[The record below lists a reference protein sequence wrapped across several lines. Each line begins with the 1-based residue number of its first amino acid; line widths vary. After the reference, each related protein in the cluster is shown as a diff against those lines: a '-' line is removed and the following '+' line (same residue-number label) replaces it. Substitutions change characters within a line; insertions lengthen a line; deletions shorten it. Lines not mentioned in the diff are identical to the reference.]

1 MSPRISVVIPTYDR
15 ARVLGRALD
24 SVFAQG
30 IDDLEVIVVDDGSSD
45 DTRGMMARYPRPVT
59 FLEQANAGPAA
70 ARNKALAV
78 ARGEFIAFLDSDD
91 TYLPRH
97 LASRL
102 EVFERSPETGVVHG
116 ASEVVDAQGNVVKMQ
131 RPLPGHRGRVLPALL
146 FNNFVTLSAVM
157 MRRACY
163 DRVGPMHETL
173 RFAEDWLYWL
183 RIAAHVPFDYVDEV
197 TLRFERSVVSAS
209 RRPLP
214 DLAAENRTMLDLA
227 FGDPALGPLIARHR
241 SATFARMYRNY
252 AKMALEVYQPRV
264 ARDFLWEA
272 LRSRPADP
280 ESLVLLAKT
289 ILPEGLVRAAR
300 RWTRG
305 GG

>member
-1 MSPRISVVIPTYDR
+1 VSPRISVVIPTYNR
-15 ARVLGRALD
+15 ARILGRALD
-24 SVFAQG
+24 SVFAQTV
-30 IDDLEVIVVDDGSSD
+30 DDLEVIVVDDGSSD
-45 DTRGMMARYPRPVT
+45 DTKGMIARYPRPVT

-70 ARNKALAV
+70 ARNRALAI

-91 TYLPRH
+91 TYLPMH
-97 LASRL
+97 LRAHL
-102 EVFERSPETGVVHG
+102 DVFARSPEVGLVHG
-116 ASEVVDAQGNVVKMQ
+116 ASEVVDAQGRSVKLQ
-131 RPLPGHRGRVLPALL
+131 RPLPEHRGRVLPALL
-146 FNNFVTLSAVM
+146 FHNFVTLSAVV

-163 DRVGPMHETL
+163 EQVGPMHETL

-214 DLAAENRTMLDLA
+214 DLAAENRRMLDLA
-227 FGDPALGPLIARHR
+227 FADPSLGPIIAPYQ
-241 SATFARMYRNY
+241 AAAYARMYRGY
-252 AKMALEVYQPRV
+252 ASMALEVFRGRE
-264 ARDFLWEA
+264 ARGFLGEA
-272 LRSRPADP
+272 LRSRPGDP

-289 ILPEGLVRAAR
+289 FLPEGWVRAAR

-305 GG
+305 RG